1 MSKHAE
7 YRLIYSPARAR
18 AGRAAWVLTIPS
30 ELSSDGKR
38 KQKAFAEEA
47 QARAE
52 LKHLQAAQREL
63 GTRARSMPHDTA
75 QLAALA
81 LAMDTLPEG
90 VSLQNAAAFAAT
102 CVAEFGNL
110 STALQLAR
118 WAHLRAACWPDVT
131 VKQCM
136 DELTATPL
144 RSATSNHGR
153 LWAMRHIYNADPLW
167 CENTYLHQ
175 LTAPAIASQLE
186 RCANTAPV
194 FNALRSQF
202 SRVCSFAVEKG
213 YAENN
218 PVLKTRPKPHTEAE
232 KICIPPHELQAMLA
246 AAQPTEQLYIAVLA
260 FAGVRPFEAR
270 RLTWG
275 DVDLD
280 DGYLSVRRRTSKTG
294 GARHVELHPTL
305 RAWLLHHRPANVSP
319 TTRLAPATV
328 RKLRALHKLCKDW
341 QPDILRHSYAS
352 YSLKAGMPLETLQA
366 NMGHSTLA
374 LLRARYLNMSGLTR
388 QLAAEWWSLTP
399 DRVLTN

>member
-1 MSKHAE
+1 MAKHAE

-18 AGRAAWVLTIPS
+18 AGRSAWVLTIPA
-30 ELSSDGKR
+30 ELSADGKR
-38 KQKAFAEEA
+38 KQKAFADEA

-63 GTRARSMPHDTA
+63 GTRARQLPHDTT

-81 LAMDTLPEG
+81 LAQDTLPEG

-102 CVAEFGNL
+102 CVAEFGDL

-136 DELTATPL
+136 DELSATPL
-144 RSATSNHGR
+144 RSQSSNQSR
-153 LWAMRHIYNADPLW
+153 QWLLRHIYNADPLW
-167 CENTYLHQ
+167 CENTYMHQ
-175 LTAPAIASQLE
+175 LTAPAITAQLE
-186 RCANTAPV
+186 RCSNTAPV
-194 FNALRSQF
+194 FNSLRRQF

-213 YAENN
+213 YAETN
-218 PVLKTRPKPHTEAE
+218 PVLKTRPKQHTEAE
-232 KICIPPHELQAMLA
+232 KICITPSELRAMLA
-246 AAQPTEQLYIAVLA
+246 AAQPAEQLYLAVLA

-275 DVDLD
+275 DVDLE

-305 RAWLLHHRPANVSP
+305 RAWLLHHRPRNVSP
-319 TTRLAPATV
+319 TARLAPAAA
-328 RKLRALHKLCKDW
+328 RKLSELHKLCADW

-374 LLRARYLNMSGLTR
+374 LLRARYLNMRGLTR
-388 QLAAEWWSLTP
+388 QLAHEWWALTP
-399 DRVLTN
+399 ENVLK